1 MVKMLVKDL
10 MVKEVVTVDKDEPV
24 QRVAELMTLRKIGS
38 IVVVENRK
46 PIGIVTERDMA
57 TRILAL
63 GRDPRKM
70 TIQEA
75 MSKPIISVSK
85 DMNIS
90 DAVKLMK
97 ESNIKRLVVIDDD
110 NLVGIISSRDV
121 TNWLSSLV
129 VLRWL

>member
-97 ESNIKRLVVIDDD
+97 ESSIKRLVVIDDD